1 VCNITICLCVA
12 KRATQSQYLPFLL
25 KNPPTSISIFLK
37 RIFFSPDLFCSFTN
51 VQAKFKKKKG
61 VHLFDGFSFPAPL
74 CTFSEN
80 VFFIYFNFIFFL
92 YDWHELGEMRQP
104 KKLPASW
111 FDLIQN
117 KIKKKLKLLSALTS
131 THTQQSKGSRSQTK
145 VQDIE
150 KYISIWKRQSRDV
163 SVSIKKAQ
171 CHSPGRGSLIA
182 VQPR

>member
-1 VCNITICLCVA
+1 M
-12 KRATQSQYLPFLL
+12 
-25 KNPPTSISIFLK
+25 
-37 RIFFSPDLFCSFTN
+37 
-51 VQAKFKKKKG
+51 
-61 VHLFDGFSFPAPL
+61 FDGFSFPAPL

-80 VFFIYFNFIFFL
+80 VFLNFYFNFIFFL

-171 CHSPGRGSLIA
+171 CHSPGRGKPYSSAAQVGRAEKGQLIKFKGA
-182 VQPR
+182 PFRLHRKHCPSSPPFLFSSFIPQCTS